1 MQRSLPKEE
10 EKLEVI
16 YESLKGETADLHKA
30 MEAKQKQLLP
40 YQKKI
45 LQAQSSI
52 DLVVSQQAIIRK
64 RCLPSL
70 PNRQKCLCTVFL
82 TLHQTRVENATHQL
96 QEATDKL
103 KEMDNSQAQ
112 SLESIRVSSATLKEA
127 KKRYVETH

>member
-1 MQRSLPKEE
+1 MLELQRSLPKEE
-10 EKLEVI
+10 EKLEAI

-70 PNRQKCLCTVFL
+70 PNQQNVY
-82 TLHQTRVENATHQL
+82 
-96 QEATDKL
+96 
-103 KEMDNSQAQ
+103 AQ
-112 SLESIRVSSATLKEA
+112 CF
-127 KKRYVETH
+127 